1 MDLDKDVEAKYMI
14 SLSCM
19 VGNNL
24 ADYLD
29 RIDIP
34 LAKIPRDTLLRDVA
48 QFARYNKISRC
59 FSTLEERC
67 LYRAGSRRI

>member
-1 MDLDKDVEAKYMI
+1 
-14 SLSCM
+14 M

-24 ADYLD
+24 ADCLD

-48 QFARYNKISRC
+48 QFARYNKLVDTFPRLRKGAFIAQDPDAYEE
-59 FSTLEERC
+59 LELDDDGRNVIR
-67 LYRAGSRRI
+67 L